1 MLELLASAVVIHG
14 DANGVWSPSHP
25 DLFPKPVEV
34 QQTTTPSI
42 PQVEERYIPDTPLTD
57 GNGNPITF

>member
-25 DLFPKPVEV
+25 DLFPKPVKV